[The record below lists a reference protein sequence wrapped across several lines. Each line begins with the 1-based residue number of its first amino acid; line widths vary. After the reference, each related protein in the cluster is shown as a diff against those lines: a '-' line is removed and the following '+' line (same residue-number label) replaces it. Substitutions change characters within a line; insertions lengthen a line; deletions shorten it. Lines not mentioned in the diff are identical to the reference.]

1 MVAVS
6 ISEGVEQSAITSTTN
21 VWDKMPKI
29 QCADKNC
36 SILLGRMK
44 LTLDIQKTLE
54 RFWDLKNVEIL
65 SRSINITNSR
75 SINITIMRKK
85 KSKMINRNFKAR
97 EPPH

>member
-1 MVAVS
+1 
-6 ISEGVEQSAITSTTN
+6 
-21 VWDKMPKI
+21 
-29 QCADKNC
+29 
-36 SILLGRMK
+36 MK

-75 SINITIMRKK
+75 SIDITIMQKK

-97 EPPH
+97 ESQH